1 MFVPNPEPK
10 SVVTDEE
17 NDRIIRAELVAMVND
32 VCPVRDNPGPV
43 NRFPVVEMVWVNRD

>member
-17 NDRIIRAELVAMVND
+17 NDLIIFAVFVAMVNE

-43 NRFPVVEMVWVNRD
+43 NRFPVVEMVCVTRD